1 MDKCLASRTARPP
14 GTTWGRSRGHGAG
27 PDGLALHRAC
37 CPMGFQHCHLSSV
50 YRERSGVSRPKVKD
64 STVPSH
70 VTGQKGDTT
79 SPWHC
84 WPSEALT
91 MSPEKDG
98 WGRGILWKTVRTGQ
112 RGWCHCLLQQMLA
125 RPSPNAGSATPPAGP
140 VKCSLPDPSTCVSHR
155 SQKRQRT

>member
-14 GTTWGRSRGHGAG
+14 GTTWGRGRGHGAG
-27 PDGLALHRAC
+27 PDGLALPRAC

-64 STVPSH
+64 STAPSPI
-70 VTGQKGDTT
+70 TGQKGDTT

-91 MSPEKDG
+91 TSPEKDG
-98 WGRGILWKTVRTGQ
+98 WGRGLLWKTEDWARRVVPLFAVTDVGKTQPKCGQ
-112 RGWCHCLLQQMLA
+112 RH
-125 RPSPNAGSATPPAGP
+125 PSCRAG
-140 VKCSLPDPSTCVSHR
+140 KCSLPDPGTCVSHR
-155 SQKRQRT
+155 SQKRQ